1 MRDTFAKASAAAPC
15 LLFFDE
21 FEARGRC
28 AGRARTRPWR
38 VASLT
43 NPRHVS
49 RKALGR
55 ARGCDSTG
63 VTDRVVSTLELVI
76 SVITNSL
83 MDSLGVTDRVVNT
96 DLPIS
101 PHISPHLP
109 IGVTDRVVNTLLCHL
124 DGVEALGAVFVLAA
138 SSRPELI
145 DPAPLL
151 RPGCSLMSSFVG

>member
-1 MRDTFAKASAAAPC
+1 MSYQC
-15 LLFFDE
+15 NHE
-21 FEARGRC
+21 FVDGF
-28 AGRARTRPWR
+28 
-38 VASLT
+38 
-43 NPRHVS
+43 
-49 RKALGR
+49 
-55 ARGCDSTG
+55 
-63 VTDRVVSTLELVI
+63 I
-76 SVITNSL
+76 
-83 MDSLGVTDRVVNT
+83 LGVTDRVVNT